1 VRHDRVVAPARR
13 GLIQPTQRAVNV
25 VGLAVLAAGLAS
37 CAVVLAVAP
46 SAPAVH
52 APWLAVTA
60 VVAII
65 GSHVWL
71 KRFFSNG
78 GSVEAVSFDE
88 VIFVPLLLVVPPAW
102 MVLAVLTAVVVG
114 SAAMRRPWVK
124 AAFNVGQL
132 LVATAFGL
140 LTFHALAGP
149 ATGQLQGRQVLAAVL
164 ATLMVAF
171 VSRSGVVTMIS
182 WVTRGSW
189 RQSMRLPVDHLVA
202 WLGAA
207 ILGASGTA
215 TSLIAP
221 SWGFV
226 LAISMVVF
234 VHRAYSSQVQ
244 QVTAR
249 KSAER
254 LELAV
259 AELRGSRDRAE
270 IERSLVAAVH
280 DLLGAREVATPAAPY
295 AAEPPALSAPLGAT
309 HQLVAQP
316 RRGAAAWTEHDRDTL
331 RTLAGVADDALR
343 SADLFSR
350 LQTITDAQNEAV
362 VAFDAEGRITFANPA
377 ARDML
382 GRRSTRQIEGL
393 PVNDVCHL
401 VARSE
406 SIDLTVLLHEGVNVE
421 DDDALLRT
429 RGGQQVEVAYSFAP
443 LVASDVSEGAV
454 LVLRDVTERRALQE
468 ALSHRALH
476 DELTGLP
483 NRRLFLDRLDH
494 ALDRSLSS
502 RSRHGVLFID
512 LDRFKLVNDSFG
524 HLLGDQLLIQLSERL
539 LRRASV
545 GDTVAR
551 LSGDEFILLVEDRS
565 DISLIADLAHQ
576 LVDDLRRPYLVDG
589 HTILLTVSIGVTST
603 SPGQTRDEVMVA
615 ADAATYAAKA
625 DGRNCVRIATR
636 DLIEASRSRLE
647 LEGRLRQAIDAEDL
661 RLWYQPIVDTRT
673 RELHG
678 VEALVRWQE
687 ADGIVVMPD
696 DFIPIAE
703 DSGLIVMLGRWVL
716 EEACRAACRWNHQY
730 PHRAPLQ
737 MSVNLSALQL
747 AQPNL
752 AEEVSEVLARN
763 GLPPSQLCIEIT
775 ETAVFANLDANVRA
789 LTALRDIGVKVAV
802 DDFGTGYS
810 SLAYLRKLPVDTVK
824 LDASF
829 IAGLGN
835 DMVDTQIVASVLRLC
850 KALGRRTVAEGV
862 ETETQWQ
869 ALKRMGCPAMQG
881 YLVARPL
888 TAQAFE
894 HYWNREHGSEG
905 LRLVSSGPR

>member
-1 VRHDRVVAPARR
+1 MPTDRRLTVISVAALLVGGAGCLVTVPLTPDTVVVDRPAIAITVALALIASRMTLRR
-13 GLIQPTQRAVNV
+13 LST
-25 VGLAVLAAGLAS
+25 
-37 CAVVLAVAP
+37 
-46 SAPAVH
+46 
-52 APWLAVTA
+52 
-60 VVAII
+60 
-65 GSHVWL
+65 
-71 KRFFSNG
+71 NG

-88 VIFVPLLLVVPPAW
+88 VIYVPVLLTIPLSGIFFITL
-102 MVLAVLTAVVVG
+102 LAAILGNV
-114 SAAMRRPWVK
+114 AMRRPWIK
-124 AAFNVGQL
+124 ATFNTGQAL
-132 LVATAFGL
+132 LATCLGVL
-140 LTFHALAGP
+140 SYHAIAGP
-149 ATGQLQGRQVLAAVL
+149 ISAGLDLRHVLAAIIGTIVIAL
-164 ATLMVAF
+164 
-171 VSRSGVVTMIS
+171 VSRTCVIS
-182 WVTRGSW
+182 VISIATGAPWLRN
-189 RQSMRLPVDHLVA
+189 LLVPWSHVAA
-202 WLGAA
+202 WLGATV
-207 ILGASGTA
+207 LGASA
-215 TSLIAP
+215 TVLTLAKP
-221 SWGFV
+221 WGFA
-226 LAISMVVF
+226 LAIFMVVF
-234 VHRAYSSQVQ
+234 VQRAYSLQLREATSRR
-244 QVTAR
+244 A
-249 KSAER
+249 ADR
-254 LELAV
+254 LDFFIADI
-259 AELRGSRDRAE
+259 RGSRDRIAIEASLYAGVRELIGAQARIVDSNDTFPPSSLNVPLDAE
-270 IERSLVAAVH
+270 KNLVAYQ
-280 DLLGAREVATPAAPY
+280 G
-295 AAEPPALSAPLGAT
+295 
-309 HQLVAQP
+309 
-316 RRGAAAWTEHDRDTL
+316 RGGVAWTERDRDTL

-406 SIDLTVLLHEGVNVE
+406 SLDLTVLLHEGVNVE

-443 LVASDVSEGAV
+443 LVAGDVSEGAV